1 MKGRIFPM
9 CSSRV
14 VMAIVVAVVILEA
27 IDSIIGSLIVVF
39 TYESQQGSANT
50 TETIVSD
57 NHAHHRSSFCKSDW
71 LVAAMAKYISTGRLI

>member
-1 MKGRIFPM
+1 MMLLQYKQPTSNKKHARPTTTTTMKGRIFPM

-14 VMAIVVAVVILEA
+14 VIAIVVAVVILEA

-39 TYESQQGSANT
+39 TYESKQGSANT

-57 NHAHHRSSFCKSDW
+57 NHAHQ
-71 LVAAMAKYISTGRLI
+71 